1 MRAVS
6 SDKLQERR
14 ASRRARK
21 TTTAEAPTGAAYTAS
36 DIARLAN
43 GAPLP
48 ARASA
53 EGGIGRL
60 VSMKKSNA
68 LYRVEHDRLATKVF
82 LSVLVL
88 LALVFLS
95 LGVMGAAGQG
105 YAYSSA
111 YQVYSPVQVAQ
122 ALYEHVYNGLAVL
135 THAWSAHSNEWIRAN
150 VPGYW
155 AVVDR
160 AGVVGI
166 TLICAVLLAVSGMLY
181 QNVFKN
187 PIAGPGMLGVS
198 SGVSL
203 GMMLMVALYSGAAP
217 SMVGTRY
224 AFCYAF
230 GAAILVFVMAAGRK
244 LSGRG
249 KPFDIVTMLLIGSIL
264 SQLLGFI
271 VSYMT
276 LFVMD
281 ESDYATFYTMSQ
293 MLVVDTS
300 AVSWVALGIA
310 FLASMAPVVLN
321 RYKLNALAFDDQEA
335 RMMGLSLTKMRA
347 IALIC
352 GAIMILA
359 AQIHVGMVSLVSLVV
374 PFLARSWFGCEFN
387 KQLIGNVCIGTVL
400 LLACRDICDLIPFV
414 GDGLAIGS
422 VVSVVAMPLF
432 VVVMAR
438 QMREWK

>member
-1 MRAVS
+1 MES
-6 SDKLQERR
+6 SDKREERR
-14 ASRRARK
+14 QARRARK
-21 TTTAEAPTGAAYTAS
+21 TTTSEAPLGAAYTAT
-36 DIARLAN
+36 DIARLSN

-53 EGGIGRL
+53 AQGGIRRL
-60 VSMKKSNA
+60 VSMKKSNT
-68 LYRVEHDRLATKVF
+68 LYRAEHDRLATKVF
-82 LSVLVL
+82 LSI
-88 LALVFLS
+88 LALAVLVFLS
-95 LGVMGAAGQG
+95 LGIMGAAGQSS
-105 YAYSSA
+105 AYSSA
-111 YQVYSPVQVAQ
+111 YQVYSPIQVAQ
-122 ALYEHVYNGLAVL
+122 ALYEHAYNGLAVL
-135 THAWSAHSNEWIRAN
+135 AHAWSAHSNEWIRAN

-155 AVVDR
+155 AIVDR
-160 AGVVGI
+160 AGVIGI

-230 GAAILVFVMAAGRK
+230 GAAILVFVMVTGRK

-300 AVSWVALGIA
+300 VVSWVALGIA
-310 FLASMAPVVLN
+310 AVVSMVPVVVN
-321 RYKLNALAFDDQEA
+321 RYRLNALAFDDQEA

-352 GAIMILA
+352 GAVMILA

-374 PFLARSWFGCEFN
+374 PFLSRSWFGCEFN